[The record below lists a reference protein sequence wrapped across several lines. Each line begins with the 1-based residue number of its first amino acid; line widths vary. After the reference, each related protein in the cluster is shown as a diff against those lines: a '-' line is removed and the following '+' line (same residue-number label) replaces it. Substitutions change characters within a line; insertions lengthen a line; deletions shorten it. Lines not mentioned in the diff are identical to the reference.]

1 EPWGVRALVP
11 YLAWRHVRRRG
22 LQSALTV
29 AGVAVG
35 VAVLI
40 VALSLTNG
48 FIDELIRSTLRAT
61 PMLTLQNY
69 LPGETLPDDR
79 GLLAALGGEPG
90 VTAVAPFLSGQA
102 LIARR
107 ASQSLGVTARQGFT
121 QIVGID
127 TKLETAVLDLPVLA
141 EQADAL
147 AEAGGVVLGSTLAQ
161 SLGVS
166 LGDMVMLRDIS
177 GATAQFKV
185 AGTFRVGNELIDSVT
200 SYMSLANLQDY
211 LGVAG
216 RITGYHLR
224 LADPGAAHSI
234 GLELAGKY
242 SLRPISWES
251 LFASLI
257 SQLRLQKAVIGV
269 VVFLIVIVA
278 AFGIT
283 NVMVLTVNEK
293 TEDIAILR
301 ALGASERQI
310 LATFTLQGF
319 LLGGAGTALGA
330 LLGLAVAAYFKFQPY
345 PLPGD
350 LYFITQLPVQLQAWD
365 VIWVCGVSFV
375 TSVVAGL
382 LPARRAARLDPVAVL
397 R

>member
-1 EPWGVRALVP
+1 MRTLVP

-29 AGVAVG
+29 SGVAVG

-40 VALSLTNG
+40 IALSLTNG
-48 FIDELIRSTLRAT
+48 FIDELISSTLRAT
-61 PMLTLQNY
+61 PMLTLQSFI
-69 LPGETLPDDR
+69 PGDTLPDDPS
-79 GLLAALGGEPG
+79 LLAALTAEPG
-90 VTAVAPFLSGQA
+90 VTAAAPFLSGQA

-121 QIVGID
+121 QVIGID
-127 TKLETAVLDLPVLA
+127 TDLETAVLDLPVLA
-141 EQADAL
+141 SQ
-147 AEAGGVVLGSTLAQ
+147 AEAISRSGGVVLGSSLAQ
-161 SLGVS
+161 SLGVAV
-166 LGDMVMLRDIS
+166 GDTVMLRDIT
-177 GATAQFKV
+177 GATAQFTV

-211 LGVAG
+211 LGVDNA
-216 RITGYHLR
+216 ITGYHLR
-224 LADPGAAHSI
+224 LANPTAAHSV
-234 GLELAGKY
+234 GLDLAGKY

-283 NVMVLTVNEK
+283 NVLVLTVSEK

-310 LATFTLQGF
+310 LATFTLEGF
-319 LLGGAGTALGA
+319 MLGGAGTLLGA
-330 LLGLAVAAYFKFQPY
+330 VLGLLVAAYFKFQPY

-350 LYFITQLPVQLQAWD
+350 LYFITQLPVQLQAFD
-365 VIWVCGVSFV
+365 VLWVCAVSLA
-375 TSVVAGL
+375 TSVIAGL
-382 LPARRAARLDPVAVL
+382 LPARRASRLDPVAVL